1 MSHFNIHVFTTSPN
15 EDFIESALDPYYEER
30 EVDRYIDEEISAE
43 DVIKAFAENRQ
54 TPQQTLEEFVTYWW
68 YEDPVLH
75 GDGSVTTYS
84 TVNPDAKWD
93 YWTIGGRWEN
103 TLLVKES
110 STQNKDNLVSQARI
124 RDLDFDK
131 LIAEQTAQAQTDY
144 DLFEMATQHIPAP
157 PSIGLLT
164 ESDGLYQMSI
174 KEAREKLLNDPW
186 VIAAN
191 NAVKQP
197 DTFFQSFPHERFF
210 TALGPEEGRKEYIA
224 YNATPDV
231 PLAWVD
237 LNGEWHEQAQVLM
250 FGVTV
255 QSATYANF
263 AAEYRDYVNS
273 LDKGTYVSVVDCH
286 T

>member
-1 MSHFNIHVFTTSPN
+1 MSHFAIHVFSTSPN
-15 EDFIESALDPYYEER
+15 EDFIEHLMEPYCEEL
-30 EVDRYIDEEISAE
+30 EVEPYVDEEISAE
-43 DVIKAFAENRQ
+43 EVAEEYAKKRQ
-54 TPQQTLEEFVTYWW
+54 TPQQTLEEFVPLRW
-68 YEDPVLH
+68 YEDSVLH
-75 GDGSVTTYS
+75 DDGSVTTYS
-84 TVNPDAKWD
+84 TTNPDAKWD

-110 STQNKDNLVSQARI
+110 STKNKDNLVSQAQI
-124 RDLDFDK
+124 RNLDFDT

-157 PSIGLLT
+157 PSMGLLT
-164 ESDGLYQMSI
+164 EKDGLYEMGI

-191 NAVKQP
+191 KAVEQP

-237 LNGEWHEQAQVLM
+237 LNGEWHEQARVLM

-255 QSATYANF
+255 QSAAYANF
-263 AAEYRDYVNS
+263 ASEYRDYVNS
-273 LDKGTYVSVVDCH
+273 LDKDTYISVVDCH
-286 T
+286 I